1 MALYSIDYY
10 GMMILLLE
18 LMLTKLLKLTSYFA
32 SYWSIY
38 FCGSLLIFSISLL
51 NAKPFPLIPPTI
63 FPPLYTLQRPNKP
76 LTSCSALTL
85 SVGAIMIDDLNSVD
99 NCSGSTN
106 VRIVCYI
113 HKGEAQI
120 GAMMAE
126 EQTRLAQSGPASSVF
141 IFSGLLVESLC

>member
-1 MALYSIDYY
+1 
-10 GMMILLLE
+10 
-18 LMLTKLLKLTSYFA
+18 
-32 SYWSIY
+32 
-38 FCGSLLIFSISLL
+38 
-51 NAKPFPLIPPTI
+51 
-63 FPPLYTLQRPNKP
+63 
-76 LTSCSALTL
+76 
-85 SVGAIMIDDLNSVD
+85 MIDDINPVD

-113 HKGEAQI
+113 HKGKAQI